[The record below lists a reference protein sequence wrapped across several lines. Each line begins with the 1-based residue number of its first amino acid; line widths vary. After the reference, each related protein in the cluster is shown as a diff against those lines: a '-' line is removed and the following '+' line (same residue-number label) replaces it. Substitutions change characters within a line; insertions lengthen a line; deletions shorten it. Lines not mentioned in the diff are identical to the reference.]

1 MTEIVVDAVSWA
13 FLVAGSILVIV
24 GALGLL
30 RLPDFYTRMH
40 AVGITDTLGLDL
52 ILFGL
57 MVQAGFSLVAGKL
70 VLIGAFLFFTSPTAT
85 HAVAN
90 AALTA
95 GLRPQVVDDGW
106 EREGDR
112 EPTEAQR

>member
-1 MTEIVVDAVSWA
+1 MTAIVLDALSWA
-13 FLVAGSILVIV
+13 FLAAGSVLVVV

-52 ILFGL
+52 VLLGL
-57 MVQAGFSLVAGKL
+57 MFQAGLSLVTVKL
-70 VLIGAFLFFTSPTAT
+70 FFIGAFLFFTSPTST
-85 HAVAN
+85 HAIAN

-95 GLRPQVVDDGW
+95 GLKPRVVNDDWQRDGDHESEGT
-106 EREGDR
+106 ER
-112 EPTEAQR
+112 